1 VAAKRRQNSAR
12 IGTHARGATL
22 SLQVVPGA
30 SREELVGVHG
40 DALKV
45 RVTAAPEKGKANR
58 SVCRLLGR
66 LLDWP
71 AKRVE
76 LLSGESA
83 PKKVVLFQGMD
94 PTELRAR
101 LVTLLAR

>member
-1 VAAKRRQNSAR
+1 MSDGLELC
-12 IGTHARGATL
+12 IGAHARGATL
-22 SLQVVPGA
+22 SLLVVPGA
-30 SREELVGVHG
+30 SREDVVGVHG

-45 RVTAAPEKGKANR
+45 RVTAPPEKGRANR

-66 LLDWP
+66 LLDCP
-71 AKRVE
+71 AKRVA
-76 LLSGESA
+76 LLTGESA
-83 PKKVVLFQGMD
+83 RKKVVLIQGMD